1 MIPPVLLPWGEG
13 VAVRPGVAVLGVA
26 RLLGVAVLLQWRVV
40 AGAGAV
46 RQQQGRSLGLVA
58 VSAGTLHQGMS
69 PPHRVSSVTTQFPG
83 ENLHNN
89 IRMIVTDCSSV
100 TFDHK

>member
-1 MIPPVLLPWGEG
+1 MTRPRMRMIPPVLLPWGEG

-26 RLLGVAVLLQWRVV
+26 GLLQWRVV
-40 AGAGAV
+40 AGAV

-58 VSAGTLHQGMS
+58 ESAGTLHQGMS
-69 PPHRVSSVTTQFPG
+69 PPHRVSSVTTQYPG

-89 IRMIVTDCSSV
+89 IRMIVTYCSSV
-100 TFDHK
+100 TFDQK